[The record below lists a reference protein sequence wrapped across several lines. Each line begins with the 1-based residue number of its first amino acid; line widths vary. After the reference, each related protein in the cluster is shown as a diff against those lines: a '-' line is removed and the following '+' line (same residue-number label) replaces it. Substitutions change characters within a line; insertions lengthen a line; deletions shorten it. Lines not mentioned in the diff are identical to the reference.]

1 MNSLEKVVVI
11 AISFYSIET
20 VFDSSLIAKGGQGRN
35 RMDTSPIKLLDLLD
49 F

>member
-11 AISFYSIET
+11 AISFYSMKQ
-20 VFDSSLIAKGGQGRN
+20 FDSSLIAKGGQGRN